1 MANNFVPL
9 RIISGYSFL
18 QSGLTIEKIVDSINK
33 HDFYGGGLSD
43 YGVLYGVP
51 SFIKALEKNKRK
63 YMNSFNYLKENQNSL
78 LKNQKPQSQRC
89 VKDMVLI
96 SI

>member
-63 YMNSFNYLKENQNSL
+63 YLIGLSVTLGCDFVTKAASPPISVGGLAL
-78 LKNQKPQSQRC
+78 LS
-89 VKDMVLI
+89 
-96 SI
+96 S